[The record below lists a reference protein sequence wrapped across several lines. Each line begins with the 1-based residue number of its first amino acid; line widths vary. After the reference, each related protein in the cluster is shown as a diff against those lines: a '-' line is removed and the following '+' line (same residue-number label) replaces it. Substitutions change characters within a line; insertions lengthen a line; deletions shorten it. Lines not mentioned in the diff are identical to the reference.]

1 MSGSL
6 ESGTQQTQPD
16 ETAISRD
23 EVQALIQSTRRA
35 SEAGDDIILPRLDKG
50 DGEVDQ
56 SDQAEEEEDEDLEP
70 GYWEASGMAPLN
82 ATSLVSTPIYT
93 LLLIAPIP
101 LSPARGFCLEVH
113 VNTIYQHLTAQRHL

>member
-6 ESGTQQTQPD
+6 DSGTQQAQPD
-16 ETAISRD
+16 ETDISRD

-35 SEAGDDIILPRLDKG
+35 SEAGDDIVLPRLDKG

-56 SDQAEEEEDEDLEP
+56 SHQAEEEEDEDLEP

-82 ATSLVSTPIYT
+82 ATSLVS
-93 LLLIAPIP
+93 A
-101 LSPARGFCLEVH
+101 
-113 VNTIYQHLTAQRHL
+113 HL